1 MMQQLLIHDAAIA
14 YSSCS
19 KEDGV
24 PYRPTW
30 AGMTGSSALYAEQPD
45 MASGTEKSTGKF
57 CRKQKLQYLCSRMQ
71 AELPQDFVRL
81 MHEHYDKATAD
92 GLLEALTTTE
102 PEVSVRL
109 NPRKLTAEEL
119 LACRP
124 DLERVPWC
132 PGAFYLK
139 ERPPFTFDPL
149 LHAGAYYVQEAAS
162 MYISEALRT
171 LSNSPLKGENSLPLR
186 EGWGGSALL
195 ALDLCAA
202 PGGKSTLLES
212 LLPEG
217 SLLISNEPNAKR
229 NKILSENMQK
239 WTTGLPEEAP
249 KVIVTQRYP
258 HEFGSLTGSVDI
270 LLTDVPC
277 SGEGM
282 FRKDE
287 GAIREWSLENV
298 RMCQQRQRDILAD
311 IWHVLK
317 PGGLL
322 VYSTCTFNRYE
333 DEDNARWI
341 CDELG
346 GTLLHERHFLPGRD
360 RGEGFYV
367 AAIRSLPGSLSPN
380 PSPVGEGS
388 IAAQSPL
395 FFTRGM
401 GRSIS
406 PSPTGEGWGE
416 AFPIDLT
423 YTQALS
429 YLRREALRIEAPRG
443 PVTLRYRGLVLGPGK
458 SVGSRIN
465 NLYPEAWRIRTTY
478 LTPFSLLDMVEDT
491 LDTP

>member
-1 MMQQLLIHDAAIA
+1 MNFELLFVTLWQ
-14 YSSCS
+14 
-19 KEDGV
+19 KTT
-24 PYRPTW
+24 P
-30 AGMTGSSALYAEQPD
+30 QPD
-45 MASGTEKSTGKF
+45 MQT
-57 CRKQKLQYLCSRMQ
+57 
-71 AELPQDFVRL
+71 ELPKDFVRL

-92 GLLEALTTTE
+92 ALCLALTTSE

-109 NPRKLTAEEL
+109 NPRKIKAEEL
-119 LACRP
+119 LAYRP
-124 DLERVPWC
+124 DLEPVPWC
-132 PGAFYLK
+132 PNAFYLK
-139 ERPPFTFDPL
+139 ERPAFTFDPL
-149 LHAGAYYVQEAAS
+149 LHAGAYYVQEASS
-162 MYISEALRT
+162 MYVAQV
-171 LSNSPLKGENSLPLR
+171 LKGQGARGKEQEDTDRLSKSPAPCSLLLAPNPF
-186 EGWGGSALL
+186 L

-202 PGGKSTLLES
+202 PGGKSTLLQS

-217 SLLISNEPNAKR
+217 SLLISNEPNRKR
-229 NKILSENMQK
+229 NQILSENMQK
-239 WTTGLPEEAP
+239 WMMGQPMEAP

-258 HEFGSLTGSVDI
+258 HEFGELTGSVDI

-287 GAIREWSLENV
+287 DAISEWSLENV

-322 VYSTCTFNRYE
+322 IYSTCTFNRYE

-346 GTLLHERHFLPGRD
+346 GTLLSERHFLPGRD

-367 AAIRSLPGSLSPN
+367 AAIEASLTDPLQTSPRGGFL
-380 PSPVGEGS
+380 PRKALPLGGDGEGS
-388 IAAQSPL
+388 DSVC
-395 FFTRGM
+395 
-401 GRSIS
+401 
-406 PSPTGEGWGE
+406 
-416 AFPIDLT
+416 IDLT
-423 YTQALS
+423 YKQALQ

-443 PVTLRYRGLVLGPGK
+443 PVTLCYRGLPLGPGK

-478 LTPFSLLDMVEDT
+478 TTPFSLLEM
-491 LDTP
+491 LDDLPESKT